1 MANVVS
7 LNQIIVNAKANFIDL
22 LQKTQAP
29 IEKYNNAYGA
39 DDARAD
45 LFVVYSLL
53 NLWLL
58 IQFDSFLEVLDRRSN
73 RVSRYVQLT
82 EQDRIQFMVQYETI
96 TRASYCTKAMFEVEY
111 FLNSLAE
118 GLGIKTVGGYWNV
131 TERMKKSL
139 KLTDQQFK
147 ILNVPAA
154 VRNSLHNNG
163 YHMQK
168 DFEVVIR
175 GKSYKFEK
183 GKQIMFSGWD
193 NLYVMF
199 DELLDVIVSIIESAE
214 VKQLTKIPH
223 TSMTYHDTQ

>member
-1 MANVVS
+1 MANLVS
-7 LNQIIVNAKANFIDL
+7 LNQTIVDAQTNFNNL
-22 LQKTQAP
+22 LQKTSAL

-39 DDARAD
+39 EDARD
-45 LFVVYSLL
+45 EFFVGYYIL

-58 IQFDSFLEVLDRRSN
+58 IQFDSFLEVFAPRSN
-73 RVSRYVQLT
+73 RVSRHVQFT
-82 EQDRIQFMVQYETI
+82 PQNTIQFMAQYDTI
-96 TRASYCTKAMFEVEY
+96 NRASYCTKAMFDIEN

-118 GLGIKTVGGYWNV
+118 RLGKKTDGGYRKV
-131 TERMKKSL
+131 TRTIKDSL
-139 KLTDQQFK
+139 KLTDEQFK
-147 ILNVPAA
+147 ILNLPAV

-163 YHMQK
+163 YHTEK